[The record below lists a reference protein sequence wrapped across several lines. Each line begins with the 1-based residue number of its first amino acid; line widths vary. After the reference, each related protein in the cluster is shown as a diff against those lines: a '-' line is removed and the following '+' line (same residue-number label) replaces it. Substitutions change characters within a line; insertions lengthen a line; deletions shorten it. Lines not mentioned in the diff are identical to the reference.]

1 MTSTTKKEFLS
12 QELPELLKNLKPD
25 TEGNFGLMTPQ
36 HMVEHIAYV
45 VKFSIKRIGE
55 PENPPTKGQLG
66 FKKFI
71 DNGAILKYRPSEKTK
86 ADLPE
91 LRYASLEEAIAQV
104 PIAVERFYTHFEA
117 NPDFIP
123 YNPFFGEL
131 TFEELELFHYQH
143 LRYHAWQFGLVA
155 EYGAAQV

>member
-1 MTSTTKKEFLS
+1 MTATTKKEFLT
-12 QELPELLKNLKPD
+12 QELPELLKGLQID
-25 TEGNFGLMTPQ
+25 TEANFGLMTPQ
-36 HMVEHIAYV
+36 HMIEHIAYV
-45 VKFSIKRIGE
+45 VKMSIKRTGE

-71 DNGAILKYRPSEKTK
+71 ANGAILQHRPSDKSK

-91 LRYASLEEAIAQV
+91 LKYSSLEKALEQV

-117 NPDFIP
+117 HPDTLS

-131 TFEELELFHYQH
+131 SFEELELFHYQH
-143 LRYHAWQFGLVA
+143 LRYHAWQFGLI
-155 EYGAAQV
+155 ENYGAAEV